1 VSLLFYSSVSVYVLL
16 YLSTGAKGKTIPPE
30 LTIIKLLLRYEEWQ
44 KAGLDVADLPKELQ
58 GIYRCLNSY
67 HSEANDERR
76 DISVADL
83 SNLYFSTLPRD
94 RDFASG
100 VFNALEA
107 LEVRDDTSASLLA
120 ATRKAKLLRE
130 LSLAAYEVAEGRA
143 DFSKVQ
149 ALTTQLVNQ
158 DDSMGGVET
167 CESEFITDDLEELID
182 AQRKTNG
189 LRWRLQTLNR
199 MLGSLRKG
207 DFGFIFARPET
218 GKTTFLA
225 SEVTHMASQLPDD
238 AGPVFWFNNEE
249 SGQKVMRRVY
259 QAALGV
265 PLTEI
270 YRDPS
275 GYKQKYLALIKG
287 KIKLKDDAGLS
298 KKAVEKLC
306 AQYKPSLIIFDQID
320 KIKGFEND
328 REDLRLGTIYQWARE
343 LAKTYAP
350 VIGVCQA
357 DGTGENVKWLTMAHV
372 ANAKTA
378 KQAEADW
385 IVGIGKIN
393 EIGYDALRYLHA
405 SKNKLEGDED
415 SDPSL
420 RHGRCEVLIEPEVA
434 RYKDLQ

>member
-1 VSLLFYSSVSVYVLL
+1 M
-16 YLSTGAKGKTIPPE
+16 KGSEIPPE
-30 LTIIKLLLRYEEWQ
+30 LTIIKLLLRYEEWH
-44 KAGLDVADLPKELQ
+44 KAGLEVADLPKELQ

-67 HSEANDERR
+67 HETNNDRL

-83 SNLYFSTLPRD
+83 SNLYFSTIPRD
-94 RDFASG
+94 RDFTVG
-100 VFNALEA
+100 VFNALA
-107 LEVRDDTSASLLA
+107 VLEVQDQTVHQLIQAL
-120 ATRKAKLLRE
+120 RKAKVLRE
-130 LSLAAYEVAEGRA
+130 LSLASYECAEGRK
-143 DFSKVQ
+143 DFSAVSNLI
-149 ALTTQLVNQ
+149 ASLTVVEEHGSEEK
-158 DDSMGGVET
+158 DSGN
-167 CESEFITDDLEELID
+167 EFVTDDLEELVD

-225 SEVTHMASQLPDD
+225 SEVTHMASQLPPE

-270 YRDPS
+270 YRDPA
-275 GYKQKYLALIKG
+275 GYKQKYTDLIKG

-298 KKAVEKLC
+298 KSAVEKLC
-306 AQYKPSLIIFDQID
+306 AKYKPSLIIFDQID
-320 KIKGFEND
+320 KLKGFEND

-415 SDPSL
+415 SDPTL
-420 RHGRCEVLIEPEVA
+420 RHGRCECIIEPDVA
-434 RYKDLQ
+434 RYKDLM